1 MASNIL
7 SIGQS
12 ALAAAQVGISTTGH
26 NIANASTPGYNR
38 QIVTQSAAQAQN
50 FGYGYVGQ
58 GTSVAG
64 VTRVFNELL
73 HRQMVNSQAASA
85 ASDTYYS
92 ELKSIDNMLSDSTA
106 GLNPALSAFFS
117 SVKAASANASDIP
130 TRQTMLSNAQALV
143 SRLNTM
149 GDRLSQIQSDV
160 NTQISGHITTVNSYA
175 TQLARLNDTIEQSI
189 SVGGIPPND
198 LMDQRDQLVLE
209 LSKIVKTTV
218 VPQGAGSY
226 NVFIGNGLPLVVGKD
241 SFALQTTTSP
251 TDSSRIEV
259 GYVSNSKVTIL
270 GSQTLAG
277 GALGGL
283 LEFREDSLD
292 ATENQLGQ
300 IALVLA
306 EQFNDQHQSGY
317 GLDGSTGNDLFTIP
331 SPTTQLRSSYS
342 DGHTPG
348 GAVLSVT
355 IDDAT
360 AVLSSDYKLD
370 YNGTDYTITRI
381 SDGQAVAS
389 NVTLPQT
396 VDGLTF
402 TISSGTMVSGDQYS
416 IRPTRNIASSISLA
430 ITDVNKLALATND
443 PTDTSNANY
452 GPSDNGNALLL
463 ADLQLATIV
472 KGSSSGS
479 AITLS
484 GAFAQLVS
492 NVGNKSNELKITGA
506 SEAQVLES
514 TTAAMQSESGVNLDE
529 EAANLIRYQQ
539 AYQAAGKMMQMASE
553 LFQILLDLNN

>member
-12 ALAAAQVGISTTGH
+12 ALAAAQAGISTTGH

-85 ASDTYYS
+85 ASDTYYNS
-92 ELKSIDNMLSDSTA
+92 LKAIDNMLSDSTA
-106 GLNPALSAFFS
+106 GLNPALSEFFS
-117 SVKAASANASDIP
+117 SVKAASANPSDVP

-143 SRLNTM
+143 NRLNTM
-149 GDRLSQIQSDV
+149 GDRLSQMQTDV
-160 NTQISGHITTVNSYA
+160 NTQLSGHITTVNSYA

-189 SVGGIPPND
+189 SVGGNPPND

-241 SFALQTTTSP
+241 SFSLQATTSP

-292 ATENQLGQ
+292 ATQNQLGQ
-300 IALVLA
+300 IALALA
-306 EQFNDQHQSGY
+306 GSFNDIHSSGY

-348 GAVLSVT
+348 GATLSVT
-355 IDDAT
+355 INDASQVT
-360 AVLSSDYKLD
+360 SSDYKLE
-370 YNGTDYTITRI
+370 YNGTDYTITRL

-402 TISSGTMVSGDQYS
+402 TISGTVASGDEYS
-416 IRPTRNIASSISLA
+416 IRPTRNTASSLSLN
-430 ITDVNKLALATND
+430 ITDVNKLALAGSATSGPND
-443 PTDTSNANY
+443 NT
-452 GPSDNGNALLL
+452 NALLL
-463 ADLQLATIV
+463 ADLQVGQKV
-472 KGSSSGS
+472 KSSNGTQITFS
-479 AITLS
+479 A
-484 GAFAQLVS
+484 AFAQLVS
-492 NVGNKSNELKITGA
+492 NVGNKSYEQKITGE

>member
-12 ALAAAQVGISTTGH
+12 ALAAAQAGISTTGH

-85 ASDTYYS
+85 ASDTYYNS
-92 ELKSIDNMLSDSTA
+92 LKAIDNMLSDSTA
-106 GLNPALSAFFS
+106 GLNPALSEFFS
-117 SVKAASANASDIP
+117 SVKAASANPSDVP

-143 SRLNTM
+143 NRLNTM
-149 GDRLSQIQSDV
+149 GDRLSQMQTDV
-160 NTQISGHITTVNSYA
+160 NTQLSGHVTTVNSYA

-189 SVGGIPPND
+189 SVGGNPPND

-241 SFALQTTTSP
+241 SFSLQATTSP

-292 ATENQLGQ
+292 ATQNQLGQ
-300 IALVLA
+300 IALALA
-306 EQFNDQHQSGY
+306 GSFNDIHSSGY

-331 SPTTQLRSSYS
+331 NPTAQLRNSYS

-348 GAVLSVT
+348 GATLSVT
-355 IDDAT
+355 INDASQVT
-360 AVLSSDYKLD
+360 SSDYKLE
-370 YNGTDYTITRI
+370 YNGTDYTITRL

-402 TISSGTMVSGDQYS
+402 TISGTVASGDEYS
-416 IRPTRNIASSISLA
+416 IRPTRNTASNLSLN
-430 ITDVNKLALATND
+430 ITDVNKLALAGSATSGPND
-443 PTDTSNANY
+443 NT
-452 GPSDNGNALLL
+452 NALLL
-463 ADLQLATIV
+463 ADLQIGQKV
-472 KGSSSGS
+472 KSSNGTQITFS
-479 AITLS
+479 A
-484 GAFAQLVS
+484 AFAQLVS
-492 NVGNKSNELKITGA
+492 NVGNKSYEQKITGE

>member
-38 QIVTQSAAQAQN
+38 QVVTQSAAQAQN

-73 HRQMVNSQAASA
+73 HRQMVNSQAASS
-85 ASDTYYS
+85 ASDTYYN
-92 ELKSIDNMLSDSTA
+92 ELKTIDNMLSDSTA
-106 GLNPALSAFFS
+106 GLNPALSEFFS
-117 SVKAASANASDIP
+117 SVKAASANPSDVP
-130 TRQTMLSNAQALV
+130 TRQTVLSNAQAL
-143 SRLNTM
+143 SNRLNTM
-149 GDRLSQIQSDV
+149 GDRLSQMQADV

-189 SVGGIPPND
+189 SVGGNPPND

-241 SFALQTTTSP
+241 SFSLQSTTSP
-251 TDSSRIEV
+251 TDSSRIEA
-259 GYVSNSKVTIL
+259 GYVSNGKVTIL

-283 LEFREDSLD
+283 LEFREESLD
-292 ATENQLGQ
+292 NTQNQLGQ
-300 IALVLA
+300 IALALA
-306 EQFNDQHQSGY
+306 GSFNDIHKSGY
-317 GLDGSTGNDLFTIP
+317 GLDGSTGNNLFTIP
-331 SPTTQLRSSYS
+331 NPNTQLKSSYS

-348 GAVLSVT
+348 GAILSVT
-355 IDDAT
+355 INDASQVT
-360 AVLSSDYKLD
+360 SSDYKLE
-370 YNGTDYTITRI
+370 YNGTNYTITRLR
-381 SDGQAVAS
+381 DGQAVAS

-396 VDGLTF
+396 VEGLTF
-402 TISSGTMVSGDQYS
+402 AISSGTMVSGDEYS
-416 IRPTRNIASSISLA
+416 IRPTRNVASNIALN
-430 ITDVNKLALATND
+430 ITDVNKLALSGSAT
-443 PTDTSNANY
+443 S
-452 GPSDNGNALLL
+452 GPSDNTNALLL
-463 ADLQLATIV
+463 ANLQIEQKVTSTNGMQITF
-472 KGSSSGS
+472 S
-479 AITLS
+479 A
-484 GAFAQLVS
+484 AFAQLVS
-492 NVGNKSNELKITGA
+492 NVGNKSYELKITGE

-514 TTAAMQSESGVNLDE
+514 TTTAMQSESGVNLDE

>member
-12 ALAAAQVGISTTGH
+12 ALAAAQAGISTTGH

-85 ASDTYYS
+85 ASDTYYNS
-92 ELKSIDNMLSDSTA
+92 LKAIDNMLSDSTA
-106 GLNPALSAFFS
+106 GLNPALSEFFS
-117 SVKAASANASDIP
+117 SVKAASANPSDVP

-143 SRLNTM
+143 NRLNTM
-149 GDRLSQIQSDV
+149 GDRLSQMQTDV
-160 NTQISGHITTVNSYA
+160 NTQLSGHVTTVNSYA

-189 SVGGIPPND
+189 SVGGNPPND

-241 SFALQTTTSP
+241 SFSLQATTSP

-292 ATENQLGQ
+292 ATQNQLGQ
-300 IALVLA
+300 IALALA
-306 EQFNDQHQSGY
+306 GSFNDIHSSGY

-331 SPTTQLRSSYS
+331 NPTAQLRTSYS

-348 GAVLSVT
+348 GATLSVT
-355 IDDAT
+355 INDASQVT
-360 AVLSSDYKLD
+360 SSDYKLE
-370 YNGTDYTITRI
+370 YNGTDYTITRLT
-381 SDGQAVAS
+381 DGQAVAS

-402 TISSGTMVSGDQYS
+402 TISGTVASGDEYS
-416 IRPTRNIASSISLA
+416 IRPTRNTASNLSLN
-430 ITDVNKLALATND
+430 ITDVNKLALAGSATSGPND
-443 PTDTSNANY
+443 NT
-452 GPSDNGNALLL
+452 NALLL
-463 ADLQLATIV
+463 ADLQIGQKV
-472 KGSSSGS
+472 KSSNGTQITFS
-479 AITLS
+479 A
-484 GAFAQLVS
+484 AFAQLVS
-492 NVGNKSNELKITGA
+492 NVGNKSYEQKITGE

>member
-12 ALAAAQVGISTTGH
+12 ALAAAQAGISTTGH

-85 ASDTYYS
+85 ASDTYYNS
-92 ELKSIDNMLSDSTA
+92 LKAIDNMLSDSTA
-106 GLNPALSAFFS
+106 GLNPALSEFFS
-117 SVKAASANASDIP
+117 SVKAASANPSDVP

-143 SRLNTM
+143 NRLNTM
-149 GDRLSQIQSDV
+149 GDRLSQMQTDV
-160 NTQISGHITTVNSYA
+160 NTQLSGHITTVNSYA

-189 SVGGIPPND
+189 SVGGNPPND

-241 SFALQTTTSP
+241 SFSLQATTSP

-292 ATENQLGQ
+292 ATQNQLGQ
-300 IALVLA
+300 IALALA
-306 EQFNDQHQSGY
+306 GSFNDIHSSGY

-331 SPTTQLRSSYS
+331 NPTAQLRTSYS

-348 GAVLSVT
+348 GATLSVT
-355 IDDAT
+355 IDDASQVT
-360 AVLSSDYKLD
+360 SSDYKLE
-370 YNGTDYTITRI
+370 YNGTDYTITRL

-389 NVTLPQT
+389 NVTMPQT

-402 TISSGTMVSGDQYS
+402 TISGTVASGDEYS
-416 IRPTRNIASSISLA
+416 IRPTRNTASNLSLN
-430 ITDVNKLALATND
+430 ITDVNKLALAGSATSGPND
-443 PTDTSNANY
+443 NT
-452 GPSDNGNALLL
+452 NALLL
-463 ADLQLATIV
+463 ADLQVGQKV
-472 KGSSSGS
+472 KSSNGTQITFS
-479 AITLS
+479 A
-484 GAFAQLVS
+484 AFAQLVS
-492 NVGNKSNELKITGA
+492 NVGNKSYEQKITGE

>member
-38 QIVTQSAAQAQN
+38 QVVTQSAAQAQN

-73 HRQMVNSQAASA
+73 HRQMVNSQAASS
-85 ASDTYYS
+85 ASDTYYN
-92 ELKSIDNMLSDSTA
+92 ELKTIDNMLSDSTA
-106 GLNPALSAFFS
+106 GLNPALSEFFS
-117 SVKAASANASDIP
+117 SVKAASANPSDVP
-130 TRQTMLSNAQALV
+130 TRQTVLSNAQAL
-143 SRLNTM
+143 SNRLNTM
-149 GDRLSQIQSDV
+149 GDRLSQMQADV

-189 SVGGIPPND
+189 SVGGNPPND

-241 SFALQTTTSP
+241 SFSLQSTTSP
-251 TDSSRIEV
+251 TDSSRIEA
-259 GYVSNSKVTIL
+259 GYVSNGKVTIL

-283 LEFREDSLD
+283 LEFREESLD
-292 ATENQLGQ
+292 NTQNQLGQ
-300 IALVLA
+300 IALALA
-306 EQFNDQHQSGY
+306 GSFNDIHKSGY
-317 GLDGSTGNDLFTIP
+317 GLDGSTGNNLFTIP
-331 SPTTQLRSSYS
+331 NPNTQLKSSYS

-348 GAVLSVT
+348 GAILSVT
-355 IDDAT
+355 INDASQVT
-360 AVLSSDYKLD
+360 SSDYKLE
-370 YNGTDYTITRI
+370 YNGTNYTITRLR
-381 SDGQAVAS
+381 DGQAVAS

-396 VDGLTF
+396 VEGLTF
-402 TISSGTMVSGDQYS
+402 AISSGTMASGDEYS
-416 IRPTRNIASSISLA
+416 IRPTRNVASNIALN
-430 ITDVNKLALATND
+430 ITDVNKLALSGSAT
-443 PTDTSNANY
+443 S
-452 GPSDNGNALLL
+452 GPSDNTNALLL
-463 ADLQLATIV
+463 ANLQIEQKVTSTNGMQITF
-472 KGSSSGS
+472 S
-479 AITLS
+479 A
-484 GAFAQLVS
+484 AFAQLVS
-492 NVGNKSNELKITGA
+492 NVGNKSYELKITGE

-514 TTAAMQSESGVNLDE
+514 TTTAMQSESGVNLDE

>member
-12 ALAAAQVGISTTGH
+12 ALAAAQAGISTTGH

-85 ASDTYYS
+85 ASDTYYNS
-92 ELKSIDNMLSDSTA
+92 LKAIDNMLSDSTA
-106 GLNPALSAFFS
+106 GLNPALSEFFS
-117 SVKAASANASDIP
+117 SVKAASANPSDVP

-143 SRLNTM
+143 NRLNTM
-149 GDRLSQIQSDV
+149 GDRLSQMQTDV
-160 NTQISGHITTVNSYA
+160 NTQLSGHVTTVNSYA

-189 SVGGIPPND
+189 SVGGNPPND

-241 SFALQTTTSP
+241 SFSLQATTSP

-292 ATENQLGQ
+292 ATQNQLGQ
-300 IALVLA
+300 IALALA
-306 EQFNDQHQSGY
+306 GSFNDIHSSGY

-331 SPTTQLRSSYS
+331 NPTAQLRNSYS

-348 GAVLSVT
+348 GATLSVT
-355 IDDAT
+355 INDASQVT
-360 AVLSSDYKLD
+360 SSDYKLE
-370 YNGTDYTITRI
+370 YNGTDYTITRL

-402 TISSGTMVSGDQYS
+402 TISGTVASGDEYS
-416 IRPTRNIASSISLA
+416 IRPTRNIASSLSLN
-430 ITDVNKLALATND
+430 ITDVNKLALAGSATSGPND
-443 PTDTSNANY
+443 NT
-452 GPSDNGNALLL
+452 NALLL
-463 ADLQLATIV
+463 ADLQIGQKV
-472 KGSSSGS
+472 KSSNGTQITFS
-479 AITLS
+479 A
-484 GAFAQLVS
+484 AFAQLVS
-492 NVGNKSNELKITGA
+492 NVGNKSYEQKITGE

>member
-12 ALAAAQVGISTTGH
+12 ALAAAQAGISTTGH

-85 ASDTYYS
+85 ASDTYYNS
-92 ELKSIDNMLSDSTA
+92 LKAIDNMLSDSTA
-106 GLNPALSAFFS
+106 GLNPALSEFFS
-117 SVKAASANASDIP
+117 SVKAASANPSDVP

-143 SRLNTM
+143 NRLNTM
-149 GDRLSQIQSDV
+149 GDRLSQMQTDV
-160 NTQISGHITTVNSYA
+160 NTQLSGHITTVNAYA

-189 SVGGIPPND
+189 SVGGNPPND

-241 SFALQTTTSP
+241 SFSLQSTTSP

-292 ATENQLGQ
+292 ATQNQLGQ
-300 IALVLA
+300 IALALA
-306 EQFNDQHQSGY
+306 GSFNDIHSSGY

-331 SPTTQLRSSYS
+331 SPATQLRSSYS

-348 GAVLSVT
+348 GATLSVT
-355 IDDAT
+355 IDDASQVT
-360 AVLSSDYKLD
+360 SSDYKLE
-370 YNGTDYTITRI
+370 YNGTDYTITRL

-402 TISSGTMVSGDQYS
+402 TISGTVASGDEYS
-416 IRPTRNIASSISLA
+416 IRPTRNTASSLSLN
-430 ITDVNKLALATND
+430 ITDVNKLALAGSATSGPND
-443 PTDTSNANY
+443 NT
-452 GPSDNGNALLL
+452 NALLL
-463 ADLQLATIV
+463 ADLQIGQKV
-472 KGSSSGS
+472 KSSSGTQITFS
-479 AITLS
+479 A
-484 GAFAQLVS
+484 AFAQLVS
-492 NVGNKSNELKITGA
+492 NVGNKSYEQKITGE

>member
-58 GTSVAG
+58 GTNVAG

-85 ASDTYYS
+85 ASDTYYN
-92 ELKSIDNMLSDSTA
+92 ELKAIDNMLSDSTA
-106 GLNPALSAFFS
+106 GLNPSLSEFFS
-117 SVKAASANASDIP
+117 SIKAASANPSDTP

-143 SRLNTM
+143 NRLNTM
-149 GDRLSQIQSDV
+149 GDRLSQIQTDV
-160 NTQISGHITTVNSYA
+160 NTQLSGHITTVNSYA

-189 SVGGIPPND
+189 SVGGNPPND

-241 SFALQTTTSP
+241 SFSLQATTSP

-292 ATENQLGQ
+292 ATQNQLGQ
-300 IALVLA
+300 IALALA
-306 EQFNDQHQSGY
+306 GSFNAIHKTGY

-331 SPTTQLRSSYS
+331 NPTAQLRSSYS

-348 GAVLSVT
+348 GATLSVT
-355 IDDAT
+355 INDPSIVT
-360 AVLSSDYKLD
+360 SSDYKLE
-370 YNGTDYTITRI
+370 YNGTDYTITRL

-389 NVTLPQT
+389 NVALPQT

-402 TISSGTMVSGDQYS
+402 SISGTVASGDEYS
-416 IRPTRNIASSISLA
+416 IRPTRNIASSISLN
-430 ITDVNKLALATND
+430 ITDVNKLALAGSATSGPND
-443 PTDTSNANY
+443 NTK
-452 GPSDNGNALLL
+452 ALLL
-463 ADLQLATIV
+463 ANLQTDQKVTSTTGTQITF
-472 KGSSSGS
+472 S
-479 AITLS
+479 A
-484 GAFAQLVS
+484 AFAQMVS
-492 NVGNKSNELKITGA
+492 NVGNKSYELKITGE

-514 TTAAMQSESGVNLDE
+514 TTAAMQAESGVNLDE